1 MKLESFRFSPKCQHQ
16 YHHIFRYWPNFPK
29 HQHIFP
35 VYYLLDGFKSLKN
48 MLFIWDHLLENFD
61 VDPPT
66 KTDPF
71 RPLKLPRPLKL
82 GHGELGNDLHLRNPK
97 GRWFSK
103 RGKLMGIRDAN
114 VGSLGEISAARMG
127 LTWFNM
133 VQLHRQPHVI
143 IH

>member
-1 MKLESFRFSPKCQHQ
+1 MSIH
-16 YHHIFRYWPNFPK
+16 
-29 HQHIFP
+29 
-35 VYYLLDGFKSLKN
+35 
-48 MLFIWDHLLENFD
+48 
-61 VDPPT
+61 PP

-143 IH
+143 IQKCKRITSEHSPKQGIMATERGSTLGGDAF